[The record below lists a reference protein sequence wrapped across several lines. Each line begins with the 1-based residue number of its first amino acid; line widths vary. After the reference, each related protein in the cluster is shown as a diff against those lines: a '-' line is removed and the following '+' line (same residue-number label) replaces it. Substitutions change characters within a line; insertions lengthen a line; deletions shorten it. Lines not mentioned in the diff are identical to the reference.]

1 MAKLLHIGLA
11 GNPNCGKTTLFN
23 ALTGSNQYVGNW
35 PGVTVEKKDG
45 RLVRHEEVVL
55 QDLPGTYSLSPY
67 SQDEVVTRNYLLN
80 DRPDAIINIVDG
92 TNIERNL
99 YLTTQL
105 LELNLPMVV
114 AVNMMDLFNRNGDKL
129 DPELLSQE
137 LGCPV
142 LPISALTGEG
152 LEKLEEVAIRQASQS
167 QVSERPHIYSG
178 SVEHA
183 IAHIEES
190 IQDQVEERN
199 LRWYA
204 VKVFERD
211 EKVLHA
217 LSLSPD
223 VLEHLEK
230 HIQDCERELDDQ
242 ADGIITNQR
251 YASIASFLDRAVVRK
266 NADGGLTTSDKIDLV
281 VTSRVFALPIFAL
294 LIWAM
299 YYISVTTVGAW
310 LTRWVND
317 GVFGEGWFLPW
328 TEARFLQDQTEYAEA
343 TCLARPV
350 TPGEFEAMRQKL
362 PASPSQSASGALVP
376 YTQATPAAA
385 GSPERPLTLPQME
398 AIAAY
403 LRYPSLQDM
412 PAQALPHFLQDHGLA
427 GLGLLPGEGQ
437 TWEVRGVTEEEQ
449 EQARRLLAS
458 RPSPQPQEYPGWIP
472 GIPVMARRL
481 LERLGAGEIVQS
493 LVMDAAI
500 GGVGTVL
507 GFVPQILLVFLF
519 LAFLEDCGY
528 MSRVAFIMDRLLRRF
543 GLSGKSFIPMIV
555 GAGCGVPAIM
565 AARTIEN
572 EKDRRM
578 TIMLSTFI
586 PCGAKMEV
594 VAMITLACFPGSMW
608 VAPSMYFIG
617 VAIIVM
623 AGIALKKTRPFS
635 GEPAPF
641 VLELPA
647 YHLPTLRNLLL
658 HTWDRG
664 KDFCIKAGTVI
675 FLACLFLW
683 TLHAFSWDLHFVG
696 TDVDRSILAHIGRL
710 FSWFFRPLGLGDWRG
725 TVAILSA
732 TFAKEQA
739 TGTLGVLSHAG
750 GESIVEVIARMF
762 REFNPAH
769 PELAALSFLL
779 INLFAPP
786 CLVAVITSFR
796 ELGHRTWGWM
806 TVALQLG
813 IGYSLSVVVYQLG
826 IHYRDGAPF
835 TWGTGFAC
843 CLLLLVLWLVLRPE
857 QWKWRRFSRKLPEKS
872 S

>member
-1 MAKLLHIGLA
+1 MSRLLHIGLA

-45 RLVRHEEVVL
+45 RLIRHEEVIL

-80 DRPDAIINIVDG
+80 DHPDAIINIVDG

-114 AVNMMDLFNRNGDKL
+114 AINMMDLFNRHGDKL

-152 LEKLEEVAIRQASQS
+152 LEKLEEVAIRQATQS

-211 EKVLHA
+211 EKVLQS
-217 LSLSPD
+217 LSLPPE
-223 VLEHLEK
+223 VQEHLEK

-251 YASIASFLDRAVVRK
+251 YASIAHFLEGAVVRK
-266 NADGGLTTSDKIDLV
+266 HADGGLTTSDKIDLV
-281 VTSRVFALPIFAL
+281 VTSRVFALPLFAL
-294 LIWAM
+294 LIWGM

-328 TEARFLQDQTEYAEA
+328 TESRFLQDKTAYEEA
-343 TCLARPV
+343 AFLAQPV
-350 TPGEFEAMRQKL
+350 TAEEFEAQRGRFL
-362 PASPSQSASGALVP
+362 AWEGPTEGGVAVPS
-376 YTQATPAAA
+376 TQTTPPSRLAEGE
-385 GSPERPLTLPQME
+385 GSLAPGQLA

-403 LRYPSLQDM
+403 LRYSALQEV
-412 PAQALPHFLQDHGLA
+412 PPQALPHYLQDHGLV

-437 TWEVRGVTEEEQ
+437 TWEVRGVSEAAQREALQ
-449 EQARRLLAS
+449 LLAS
-458 RPSPQPQEYPGWIP
+458 RSQPQPQEYPGWIP
-472 GIPVMARRL
+472 GIPVMTRRL
-481 LERLGAGEIVQS
+481 LERFGAGEIVQS

-594 VAMITLACFPGSMW
+594 VAMITLACFPGSVW

-623 AGIALKKTRPFS
+623 AGIALKKTQPFS

-647 YHLPTLRNLLL
+647 YHFPTLRNLFL

-664 KDFCIKAGTVI
+664 KDFCLKAGTVI

-696 TDVDRSILAHIGRL
+696 KEVDRSILAHLGRF
-710 FSWFFRPLGLGDWRG
+710 FSWFFRPMGLGDWRS

-750 GESIVEVIARMF
+750 GASIVEVIAQMF

-806 TVALQLG
+806 TVTFQLG
-813 IGYSLSVVVYQLG
+813 IGYSLSVIVYQLG

-835 TWGTGFAC
+835 TWGTGFAW
-843 CLLLLVLWLVLRPE
+843 LLLLLALWLVLRPE
-857 QWKWRRFSRKLPEKS
+857 QWKMGWPKRTLSEK
-872 S
+872 

>member
-1 MAKLLHIGLA
+1 MGRLLHIGLA

-45 RLVRHEEVVL
+45 RLVRHEEVIL

-152 LEKLEEVAIRQASQS
+152 LEKLEEVAIRQATQS

-211 EKVLHA
+211 EKVLQS
-217 LSLSPD
+217 LSLSQE

-281 VTSRVFALPIFAL
+281 VTSRIFALPIFAL
-294 LIWAM
+294 LIWGM

-310 LTRWVND
+310 LTRWVNN

-328 TEARFLQDQTEYAEA
+328 AEARFLQEDAEYAEA
-343 TCLARPV
+343 TYLARPV
-350 TPGEFEAMRQKL
+350 TAEEFESLRRQAL
-362 PASPSQSASGALVP
+362 SAQPDHTIAPLTQSTPSSTLSA
-376 YTQATPAAA
+376 
-385 GSPERPLTLPQME
+385 PERPLARPQLE

-403 LRYPSLQDM
+403 LRYPSLQEM
-412 PAQALPHFLQDHGLA
+412 PPQALPHYLQDHNLA
-427 GLGLLPGEGQ
+427 GLSVLPGEEGS
-437 TWEVRGVTEEEQ
+437 WEVRGVTEEARQ
-449 EQARRLLAS
+449 EARHHLAS
-458 RPSPQPQEYPGWIP
+458 RPLPQPQEYPGWIP
-472 GIPVMARRL
+472 GIPVLARRL
-481 LERLGAGEIVQS
+481 LVRMGAGEIVQS

-594 VAMITLACFPGSMW
+594 VAMITLACFPGSVW

-617 VAIIVM
+617 VAIIVL
-623 AGIALKKTRPFS
+623 AGIALKKTRPFT

-647 YHLPTLRNLLL
+647 YHLPTLKNLLL

-683 TLHAFSWDLHFVG
+683 TLHAFTWDLHFVG
-696 TDVDRSILAHIGRL
+696 TEVDRSILAHIGRL
-710 FSWFFRPLGLGDWRG
+710 FSWAFRPLGLGDWRG

-769 PELAALSFLL
+769 PEFAALSFLL

-796 ELGHRTWGWM
+796 ELGHRSWGWRA
-806 TVALQLG
+806 VAMQLG
-813 IGYSLSVVVYQLG
+813 IGYSLSLVVYQLG

-835 TWGTGFAC
+835 TLGTGVAWF
-843 CLLLLVLWLVLRPE
+843 LLLLALWLVLRPE
-857 QWKWRRFSRKLPEKS
+857 QWRKGWAKRTPSEK
-872 S
+872 

>member
-1 MAKLLHIGLA
+1 MSRILHIGLA

-80 DRPDAIINIVDG
+80 ESPDAIINIVDA

-105 LELNLPMVV
+105 LELNIPMVV

-190 IQDQVEERN
+190 IQDKVEERH

-211 EKVLHA
+211 EKVIG
-217 LSLSPD
+217 SLGLPAD
-223 VLEHLEK
+223 VMAHLEK
-230 HIQDCERELDDQ
+230 HIQDCERELDDLS
-242 ADGIITNQR
+242 DGIITNQR
-251 YASIASFLDRAVVRK
+251 YASIARFLDRAVVHK
-266 NADGGLTTSDKIDLV
+266 NASGSLTTSDKIDLV
-281 VTSRVFALPIFAL
+281 VTSRVFALPLFAL
-294 LIWAM
+294 IIWGM

-310 LTRWVND
+310 LTQWVNS
-317 GVFGEGWFLPW
+317 GLFGEGWFLPRCQRAFLLEQREYQEAAYLAHPLSPEEFEALRQGAGAPAALRP
-328 TEARFLQDQTEYAEA
+328 TTQATGPSATTPPSAAMPLSPEDTLLAIARFLRYDSPAEM
-343 TCLARPV
+343 P
-350 TPGEFEAMRQKL
+350 P
-362 PASPSQSASGALVP
+362 
-376 YTQATPAAA
+376 QA
-385 GSPERPLTLPQME
+385 
-398 AIAAY
+398 Y
-403 LRYPSLQDM
+403 
-412 PAQALPHFLQDHGLA
+412 PHFLQDHGLA
-427 GLGLLPGEGQ
+427 GLACLPAPEGEDGGA
-437 TWEVRGVTEEEQ
+437 EVRPVTEKARQ
-449 EQARRLLAS
+449 EARLLLERRGPPQPWEFRGWVPGIPALAS
-458 RPSPQPQEYPGWIP
+458 R
-472 GIPVMARRL
+472 L
-481 LERLGAGEIVQS
+481 LDRLGAGEIARS

-594 VAMITLACFPGSMW
+594 VAMITLACFPGSVW

-617 VAIIVM
+617 VAIIVLT
-623 AGIALKKTRPFS
+623 GIALKKTRPFS

-647 YHLPTLRNLLL
+647 YHMPTMKNLFL

-696 TDVDRSILAHIGRL
+696 KDVDRSILAHIGR
-710 FSWFFRPLGLGDWRG
+710 FFAWFFRPIGLGDWRSA
-725 TVAILSA
+725 VAILSA

-750 GESIVEVIARMF
+750 GAGIVEVIAQMF
-762 REFNPAH
+762 QEFNPAH

-786 CLVAVITSFR
+786 CLVAVITAFR
-796 ELGHRTWGWM
+796 EMGRRNWGIL
-806 TVALQLG
+806 TVLMQLC

-826 IHYRDGAPF
+826 AKYWDGAPF
-835 TWGTGFAC
+835 TWGTAVAW
-843 CLLLLVLWLVLRPE
+843 LLLLLALWLVLRPD
-857 QWKWRRFSRKLPEKS
+857 QWKKGWPKGTS
-872 S
+872 SAK